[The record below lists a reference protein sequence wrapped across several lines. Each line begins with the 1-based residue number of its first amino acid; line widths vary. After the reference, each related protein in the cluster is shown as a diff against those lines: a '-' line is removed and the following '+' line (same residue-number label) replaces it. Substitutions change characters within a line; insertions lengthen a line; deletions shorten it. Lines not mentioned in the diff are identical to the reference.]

1 VEPVSPFGGERQ
13 LGPVPCHK
21 TRQWLMPPP
30 PVDEDW
36 YPGYHPTWTQ
46 KAQGGVRY
54 EWAHHPKDFRGPWR
68 ASQGIDNYIYQNI
81 CKIGKKR

>member
-30 PVDEDW
+30 RLMRIGIRGTTPHGLRRPKEGSAMNGTTIQKISED
-36 YPGYHPTWTQ
+36 H
-46 KAQGGVRY
+46 GV
-54 EWAHHPKDFRGPWR
+54 HPKV
-68 ASQGIDNYIYQNI
+68 
-81 CKIGKKR
+81 